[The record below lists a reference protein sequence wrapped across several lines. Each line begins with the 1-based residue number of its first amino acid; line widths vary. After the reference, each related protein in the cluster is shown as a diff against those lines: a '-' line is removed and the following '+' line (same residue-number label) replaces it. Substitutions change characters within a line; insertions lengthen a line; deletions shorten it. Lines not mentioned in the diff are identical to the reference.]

1 MPQMNGRQLAESLSS
16 TRPGLEVLFTSG
28 YPAETVI
35 RQGIAEASVACLQ
48 KPYLA
53 DDLAG
58 KIRETLGG

>member
-16 TRPGLEVLFTSG
+16 TRLEVLFTSG